1 LDTHEGMAELYKKYR
16 RIAVYAIM
24 LGIAYVIVGAS
35 EFALGLWDL
44 FSLGTVNFFG
54 VPIDLFGGFAAVV
67 IGATYLGAVLVLK
80 GRYESLGFI
89 LIGTFLSAVF
99 GVLYLLIVGA
109 DGFKSLLAFWEGQEW
124 TWEWLTKGSADS
136 GLFRPEIWLFFAS
149 LPLAYFTLKITKKG
163 GSNKSTRL

>member
-1 LDTHEGMAELYKKYR
+1 MHEVGTVELYKKYR
-16 RIAVYAIM
+16 RIAIYAIM

-44 FSLGTVNFFG
+44 FFLGTVNIFG
-54 VPIDLFGGFAAVV
+54 VPIDLFGGFAAAV

-89 LIGTFLSAVF
+89 LIGTFLSAIF

-124 TWEWLTKGSADS
+124 TWEWLTKGSAGP
-136 GLFRPEIWLFFAS
+136 GLFRPEIWLFFSS
-149 LPLAYFTLKITKKG
+149 LPLAYFTLKITKK
-163 GSNKSTRL
+163 RRIQ

>member
-1 LDTHEGMAELYKKYR
+1 MREKGMVELHKKYR

-44 FSLGTVNFFG
+44 FSPGTAVNFFG
-54 VPIDLFGGFAAVV
+54 VPADLFGGFAAVV

-80 GRYESLGFI
+80 GKHEALGFI
-89 LIGTFLSAVF
+89 LIGTFLSAIF
-99 GVLYLLIVGA
+99 GALYLLIVGA
-109 DGFKSLLAFWEGQEW
+109 DGFGTLLAFWEGQEW
-124 TWEWLTKGSADS
+124 TWEWLTKGSAGS

-149 LPLAYFTLKITKKG
+149 LPLAYFTLRITEKG
-163 GSNKSTRL
+163 GIQ